1 MTNVITISN
10 TKSMFNGV
18 LLSGFTALMATAA
31 TAAALAASTGSAIP
45 AFLVSGFVFF
55 GTLPTV
61 FLSGLR
67 KHPYPRVGVQ
77 FFLGNQTG
85 EVYAPG
91 WGWAYPF
98 LQSSLITPGPD
109 EELSLT
115 MPATDPEAKD
125 HITVHIGRKNP
136 TILQVKVVDS
146 RRYVRINNPQLA
158 IDSSYQNQ
166 ARLFVNQMESAI
178 NIVAEK
184 ALFEE
189 YLEIEPLP
197 DDVNHPDYVRLYEEH
212 MDLKARLCQLT
223 YTMEDSSGTK
233 YERVVFSRDA
243 VESVMSRAGTLRKEA
258 TDWGIMI
265 DNITT
270 PSVELP
276 ASIAAAAEAKQA
288 QREQN
293 EVLELRAE
301 AFTRTSMQLKKKL
314 GLTGTDAADRV
325 GMMSG
330 QPVTRTV
337 TENRNDNRLGLS
349 GPLEDATIAVLS
361 TVPGLAE
368 KVIANFTPVKGSKP
382 TRAARRTR
390 RAQVKK

>member
-10 TKSMFNGV
+10 TKSMFHGAGW
-18 LLSGFTALMATAA
+18 SGFTALMATAA
-31 TAAALAASTGSAIP
+31 TAAALAASTGSELP

-67 KHPYPRVGVQ
+67 QHPYPSVGVQ

-91 WGWAYPF
+91 WGWVYPF
-98 LQSSLITPGPD
+98 LQSSKVVPGP
-109 EELSLT
+109 EQELSLS
-115 MPATDPEAKD
+115 MPATEPEAKD
-125 HITVHIGRKNP
+125 HVTVHIGRRRQ
-136 TILQVKVVDS
+136 TVLQVKIVDPKL
-146 RRYVRINNPQLA
+146 YVKINNPQLA
-158 IDSSYQNQ
+158 IESSYENQ
-166 ARLFVNQMESAI
+166 ARLFVNQMESVV
-178 NIVAEK
+178 NIVDEK

-189 YLEIEPLP
+189 YLELMPLP
-197 DDVNHPDYVRLYEEH
+197 DDVNDPDFITIKAKYD
-212 MDLKARLCQLT
+212 DLKSRLANL
-223 YTMEDSSGTK
+223 K
-233 YERVVFSRDA
+233 YDVENADGVNEPHHVFADGA
-243 VESVMSRAGTLRKEA
+243 ESVMLRAGTLRKEA
-258 TDWGIMI
+258 LGWGIRIINMFM
-265 DNITT
+265 

-276 ASIAAAAEAKQA
+276 SSIAAAAEAKQA
-288 QREQN
+288 MREQN

-301 AFTRTSMQLKKKL
+301 AFTRTAQKLKEDL

-330 QPVTRTV
+330 QPITRTV

-349 GPLEDATIAVLS
+349 GPLEDAGIAVLS
-361 TVPGLAE
+361 AVPELAG

-382 TRAARRTR
+382 NRAARRTR
-390 RAQVKK
+390 RSQAKS

>member
-10 TKSMFNGV
+10 TKSMFNGA
-18 LLSGFTALMATAA
+18 LWSGFTGLMATAA
-31 TAAALAASTGSAIP
+31 TAAALATSTGSALP
-45 AFLVSGFVFF
+45 AFMASGFVFL
-55 GTLPTV
+55 GTVSTV

-67 KHPYPRVGVQ
+67 LHPYPRVGVQ

-91 WGWAYPF
+91 WGWVYPF
-98 LQSSLITPGPD
+98 LQSSQVAPGPE
-109 EELSLT
+109 EELSLS
-115 MPATDPEAKD
+115 MPATEPEAKD

-136 TILQVKVVDS
+136 TVLQVKVVDPKL
-146 RRYVRINNPQLA
+146 YVKVNNPQLA
-158 IDSSYQNQ
+158 IESAYQNQ
-166 ARLFVNQMESAI
+166 ARLFVNQMQSAV

-189 YLEIEPLP
+189 YLELEPLP
-197 DDVNHPDYVRLYEEH
+197 DINDSNYQSVKDKHDNLKER
-212 MDLKARLCQLT
+212 LKALT
-223 YTMEDSSGTK
+223 YEVEGPDGNP
-233 YERVVFSRDA
+233 RQDPVFSDGA
-243 VESVMSRAGTLRKEA
+243 ESVMLRAGSLRKEA
-258 TDWGIMI
+258 LGWGIQVTNMF
-265 DNITT
+265 T

-301 AFTRTSMQLKKKL
+301 AFTRTSKKLKDDL

-330 QPVTRTV
+330 QSVTRTV
-337 TENRNDNRLGLS
+337 TENRNDNRIGLS
-349 GPLEDATIAVLS
+349 GPLEDAAIAVLP
-361 TVPGLAE
+361 TVPELAE
-368 KVIANFTPVKGSKP
+368 KVIANFTPVKGKP

-390 RAQVKK
+390 RAQAKS